1 MIERIFSHFD
11 IAQICLLS
19 FLKAVSKLLI
29 FIGSRLYFSATIE
42 FSFSL
47 FFFLM
52 KITMQIYSTIPNW
65 SWKWNGASIWKKFC
79 SNKFLYVFYMYR
91 VEANFFQN
99 RLKSNLDRKKFAHS
113 PIQFLQTAQEID
125 RLGHILYSFHRF
137 DLKRFVS
144 RLQTLIDLLQ
154 PEQTWKGRDEIYSD
168 RFENSL
174 WPCARLVITHYTIRV
189 FRKLCAHDCASHRP
203 LFIGRRS
210 VWPAVHTPNVSQWLH
225 RNRL

>member
-1 MIERIFSHFD
+1 
-11 IAQICLLS
+11 
-19 FLKAVSKLLI
+19 
-29 FIGSRLYFSATIE
+29 
-42 FSFSL
+42 
-47 FFFLM
+47 M

-65 SWKWNGASIWKKFC
+65 SWKSNGASIWKKFS
-79 SNKFLYVFYMYR
+79 SNKFLYVFYIHR

>member
-1 MIERIFSHFD
+1 M
-11 IAQICLLS
+11 
-19 FLKAVSKLLI
+19 
-29 FIGSRLYFSATIE
+29 
-42 FSFSL
+42 
-47 FFFLM
+47 
-52 KITMQIYSTIPNW
+52 
-65 SWKWNGASIWKKFC
+65 
-79 SNKFLYVFYMYR
+79 
-91 VEANFFQN
+91 
-99 RLKSNLDRKKFAHS
+99 KSNLDRKKFAHS

-174 WPCARLVITHYTIRV
+174 WPCARLVITHYIIRV

-210 VWPAVHTPNVSQWLH
+210 VWPAVHTPNVSQWTVSNLVIRWRVIVFDVFKKKGIFSLPYLGIRSQIVLLC
-225 RNRL
+225 RNKFSLALDQWTMDNIYYWSKSRNE